1 MLGRRTYAAII
12 GGELALWVGL
22 LAWDVAGFDWLR
34 GYDAYANWLY
44 AETVVDDHRLPSTA
58 ESGVWH
64 SPPLWFLLAGLLGR
78 AGATV
83 GIAPQLA
90 GQLLALAAGLALLV
104 LVLLLARAIW
114 AERHVLHVVSL
125 GFAAVSPVLIRASVM
140 YHPETLA
147 AALAAAGVL
156 IAVRTL
162 RSGPTLLAG
171 ACSGLALGLGVL
183 TRTWVLPVAVAVV
196 VILAVGR
203 GRSRAWAPA
212 ALCLVAL
219 ITVTAPWFVNQQLA
233 HGSALAFNR
242 PAPAGSIVTRRP
254 ASFWLGPRALEM
266 FDTPHAPHA
275 RNQLAPQLFADW
287 WGDYWLVWG
296 DETGDAMEPSRV
308 RQSWIGLLP
317 TILGLGGIVA
327 LALLAVA
334 RRDAALALL
343 PATVLALGGAFVL
356 FQLRYPFPDGDT
368 IKATYL
374 LIALPALALGAAF
387 AADVLCRRSRAV
399 GIALGAAAAVL
410 VASEIEFLLL

>member
-12 GGELALWVGL
+12 GGELVLSFGL
-22 LAWDVAGFDWLR
+22 LAWDVARFDWLW
-34 GYDAYANWLY
+34 GYDAFANWLY
-44 AETVVDDHRLPSTA
+44 ADVVVDDHRLPSTG

-78 AGATV
+78 AAATV

-90 GQLLALAAGLALLV
+90 GQLLALTAGLALLV

-114 AERHVLHVVSL
+114 AERRVLHVVAL
-125 GFAAVSPVLIRASVM
+125 GFAAASPVLIRASVM

-147 AALAAAGVL
+147 AALATAGVL

-171 ACSGLALGLGVL
+171 AGSGLALGLGVL

-196 VILAVGR
+196 VVLAVGGR
-203 GRSRAWAPA
+203 RSRAWAPA
-212 ALCLVAL
+212 ALCLAAL

-242 PAPAGSIVTRRP
+242 AAPEGSIVTRRP
-254 ASFWLGPRALEM
+254 ASFWFGPQVLEM
-266 FDTPHAPHA
+266 FDTPHAPYA
-275 RNQLAPQLFADW
+275 RNQVAPQLYADW

-296 DETGDAMEPSRV
+296 DETVDAAAPSRV
-308 RQSWIGLLP
+308 RQSWLGLLP
-317 TILGLGGIVA
+317 TIFGLGGIVA

-343 PATVLALGGAFVL
+343 PATALALAAGFVL

-387 AADVLCRRSRAV
+387 AADVLSRRSRAA
-399 GIALGAAAAVL
+399 GIALAAATVVL

>member
-12 GGELALWVGL
+12 GGELALSFGL
-22 LAWDVAGFDWLR
+22 LAWDVARFDWLR
-34 GYDAYANWLY
+34 GYDAYASWLY
-44 AETVVDDHRLPSTA
+44 ADVVVDDHRLPSTA

-78 AGATV
+78 AAATV

-90 GQLLALAAGLALLV
+90 GQLLALSGGLALLV

-114 AERHVLHVVSL
+114 AERHVLHVVAL
-125 GFAAVSPVLIRASVM
+125 GFAAASPVLIRASVM

-162 RSGPTLLAG
+162 RTGPTLLAG

-196 VILAVGR
+196 VVLAVGR
-203 GRSRAWAPA
+203 GRSRAWAPV
-212 ALCLVAL
+212 ALCLAAL
-219 ITVTAPWFVNQQLA
+219 IAVTAPWFVNQQLA

-242 PAPAGSIVTRRP
+242 PAPEGSIVTRRP

-275 RNQLAPQLFADW
+275 RNQLAPQLYADW

-296 DETGDAMEPSRV
+296 DETGDAVEPSRV

-343 PATVLALGGAFVL
+343 PATVLALVAAFVL
-356 FQLRYPFPDGDT
+356 FQLRYPSPDGDT

-374 LIALPALALGAAF
+374 LSAIPALALGGAF
-387 AADVLCRRSRAV
+387 AADVVSRRSRAAAV
-399 GIALGAAAAVL
+399 ALATAAAVL